1 MIKTDL
7 IVIGAGP
14 TGLFTVFEA
23 GLLGMKCHLVDSLT
37 KPGGQCV
44 EIYPNKPIYDI
55 PAHPEILAG
64 KLVDNLL
71 DQIKPFS
78 PDFSL
83 GEIAQKLENKEN
95 YFILKTNKGTKIQ
108 GKVIVIAGGLGNF
121 EPRKPSIEHLDKFEN
136 KGIQYSIIEKEK
148 FKNKNIIIAGG
159 GDSAL
164 DWTIELSKIAKK
176 LTLIH
181 RRNEFRGANSSVKT
195 VQKLKDDGIID
206 VITPAQVVELFGEKK
221 LQSINIRSAEKIIN
235 VETDFFIPLF
245 GLVPKMNI
253 FKDWGL
259 EIEKNAIRVNNSL
272 DYQTNIEGVYAVG
285 DINTY
290 PGKLKL
296 ILSGFH
302 EAAVMCHSAYQFI
315 NPGKKNIL
323 KYTTVS
329 GINGFDGSIKKPAK
343 TDIGTIN

>member
-14 TGLFTVFEA
+14 TGLFTGFEA

-37 KPGGQCV
+37 RPGGQCV

-64 KLVDNLL
+64 KLVDNLM

-83 GEIAQKLENKEN
+83 GEIAQKLEKKEDH
-95 YFILKTNKGTKIQ
+95 FILKTNKGTKIQ

-121 EPRKPSIEHLDKFEN
+121 EPRKPSVDDLDKFEN

-148 FKNKNIIIAGG
+148 FKNKNVIIAGG

-176 LTLIH
+176 LSLIH
-181 RRNEFRGANSSVKT
+181 RRNEFRGSNSSVKT

-221 LQSINIRSAEKIIN
+221 LQSINIKSGEKIIN

-272 DYQTNIEGVYAVG
+272 DYQTNVEGVYAVG

-315 NPGKKNIL
+315 NPGKKNVL

>member
-1 MIKTDL
+1 M
-7 IVIGAGP
+7 
-14 TGLFTVFEA
+14 
-23 GLLGMKCHLVDSLT
+23 
-37 KPGGQCV
+37 
-44 EIYPNKPIYDI
+44 
-55 PAHPEILAG
+55 
-64 KLVDNLL
+64 
-71 DQIKPFS
+71 
-78 PDFSL
+78 
-83 GEIAQKLENKEN
+83 
-95 YFILKTNKGTKIQ
+95 
-108 GKVIVIAGGLGNF
+108 
-121 EPRKPSIEHLDKFEN
+121 
-136 KGIQYSIIEKEK
+136 
-148 FKNKNIIIAGG
+148 
-159 GDSAL
+159 
-164 DWTIELSKIAKK
+164 
-176 LTLIH
+176 
-181 RRNEFRGANSSVKT
+181 
-195 VQKLKDDGIID
+195 KDDGIID

-221 LQSINIRSAEKIIN
+221 LQSINIRSGEKIIN

-315 NPGKKNIL
+315 NPGKKNVL

>member
-7 IVIGAGP
+7 IIIGAGP

-78 PDFSL
+78 PNFSL
-83 GEIAQKLENKEN
+83 GEIAEELDKKDD
-95 YFILKTNKGTKIQ
+95 YFLLKTNKGTEIQ

-121 EPRKPSIEHLDKFEN
+121 EPRKPSIEGLDRFEN
-136 KGIQYSIIEKEK
+136 RGVQYSIIEKEK
-148 FKNKNIIIAGG
+148 FKNKNVIIAGG

-164 DWTIELSKIAKK
+164 DWTIELSKICNIS
-176 LTLIH
+176 LIH
-181 RRNEFRGANSSVKT
+181 RRNEFRGANSSVKS
-195 VQKLKDDGIID
+195 VQELKDKGIVD

-221 LQSINIRSAEKIIN
+221 LESINVKSGEKIIN
-235 VETDFFIPLF
+235 MQADFFIPLF

-253 FKDWGL
+253 FKNWGL
-259 EIEKNAIRVNNSL
+259 EIEKNAIVVNNSL
-272 DYQTNIEGVYAVG
+272 DYQTNIKGVYAVG

-302 EAAVMCHSAYQFI
+302 EAAVMCHSAYQLI

>member
-7 IVIGAGP
+7 IIIGAGP

-64 KLVDNLL
+64 KLVDNLF

-78 PDFSL
+78 PNFSL
-83 GEIAQKLENKEN
+83 GEIAEKLDKKDGH
-95 YFILKTNKGTKIQ
+95 FVLKTNKGTEIH

-121 EPRKPSIEHLDKFEN
+121 EPRKPSIEGLDKFEN
-136 KGIQYSIIEKEK
+136 RGVQYSIIEKEK
-148 FKNKNIIIAGG
+148 FKNKNVIIAGG

-164 DWTIELSKIAKK
+164 DWTIELSKICNIS
-176 LTLIH
+176 LIH
-181 RRNEFRGANSSVKT
+181 RRNEFRGANSSVKS
-195 VQKLKDDGIID
+195 VQELKDKGIVD

-221 LQSINIRSAEKIIN
+221 LESINVKSGEKIIN
-235 VETDFFIPLF
+235 MQADFFIPLF

-253 FKDWGL
+253 FKNWGL
-259 EIEKNAIRVNNSL
+259 EIEKNAIVVNNSL
-272 DYQTNIEGVYAVG
+272 DYQTNIKGVYAVG

-302 EAAVMCHSAYQFI
+302 EAAVMCHSAYQLI

>member
-7 IVIGAGP
+7 IIIGAGP

-78 PDFSL
+78 PTFSL
-83 GEIAQKLENKEN
+83 GEIAEELDKKDE
-95 YFILKTNKGTKIQ
+95 YFVLKTNKGTEIY

-121 EPRKPSIEHLDKFEN
+121 EPRKPSIEGLDKFEN
-136 KGIQYSIIEKEK
+136 RGIQYSIIEKEK
-148 FKNKNIIIAGG
+148 FKNKNVIIAGG

-164 DWTIELSKIAKK
+164 DWTIELSKICNIS
-176 LTLIH
+176 LIH
-181 RRNEFRGANSSVKT
+181 RRNEFRGANSSVKS
-195 VQKLKDDGIID
+195 VQELKDKGIVD

-221 LQSINIRSAEKIIN
+221 LESINVKSGEKIIN
-235 VETDFFIPLF
+235 MQADFFIPLF

-253 FKDWGL
+253 FKNWGL
-259 EIEKNAIRVNNSL
+259 EIEKNAIVVNNSL
-272 DYQTNIEGVYAVG
+272 DYQTNIKGVYAVG

-302 EAAVMCHSAYQFI
+302 EAAVMCHSAYQLI
-315 NPGKKNIL
+315 HPGKKNIL

>member
-7 IVIGAGP
+7 IIIGAGP

-78 PDFSL
+78 PNFSL
-83 GEIAQKLENKEN
+83 GEIAEELDKKDD
-95 YFILKTNKGTKIQ
+95 YFLLKTNKGTEIQ

-121 EPRKPSIEHLDKFEN
+121 DPRKRSIVGLDKFEN
-136 KGIQYSIIEKEK
+136 RGVQYSIIEKEK
-148 FKNKNIIIAGG
+148 FKNKNVIIAGG

-164 DWTIELSKIAKK
+164 DWTIELSKICNIS
-176 LTLIH
+176 LIH
-181 RRNEFRGANSSVKT
+181 RRNEFRGANSSVKS
-195 VQKLKDDGIID
+195 VQELKDKGIVD

-221 LQSINIRSAEKIIN
+221 LESINVKSGEKIIN
-235 VETDFFIPLF
+235 MQADFFIPLF

-253 FKDWGL
+253 FKNWGL
-259 EIEKNAIRVNNSL
+259 EIEKNAIVVNNSL
-272 DYQTNIEGVYAVG
+272 DYQTNIKGVYAVG

-302 EAAVMCHSAYQFI
+302 EAAVMCHSAYQLI

>member
-7 IVIGAGP
+7 IIIGAGP

-78 PDFSL
+78 PNFSL
-83 GEIAQKLENKEN
+83 GEIAEELDKKDD
-95 YFILKTNKGTKIQ
+95 YFLLKTNKGTEIQ

-121 EPRKPSIEHLDKFEN
+121 EPRKPSIEGLDKFEN
-136 KGIQYSIIEKEK
+136 RGVQYSIIEKEK
-148 FKNKNIIIAGG
+148 FKNKNVIIAGG

-164 DWTIELSKIAKK
+164 DWTIELSKICNIS
-176 LTLIH
+176 LIH
-181 RRNEFRGANSSVKT
+181 RRNEFRGANSSVKS
-195 VQKLKDDGIID
+195 VQELKDKGIVD

-221 LQSINIRSAEKIIN
+221 LESINVKSGEKIIN
-235 VETDFFIPLF
+235 MQADFFIPLF

-253 FKDWGL
+253 FKNWGL
-259 EIEKNAIRVNNSL
+259 EIEKNAIVVNNSL
-272 DYQTNIEGVYAVG
+272 DYQTNIKGVYAVG

-302 EAAVMCHSAYQFI
+302 EAAVMCHSAYQLI

>member
-95 YFILKTNKGTKIQ
+95 YFILKTHKGTKIQ

-176 LTLIH
+176 LSLIH

-221 LQSINIRSAEKIIN
+221 LQSINIKSGEKIIN

-272 DYQTNIEGVYAVG
+272 DYQTNVEGVYAVG

-315 NPGKKNIL
+315 NPGKKNVL

>member
-1 MIKTDL
+1 MEK
-7 IVIGAGP
+7 
-14 TGLFTVFEA
+14 
-23 GLLGMKCHLVDSLT
+23 
-37 KPGGQCV
+37 
-44 EIYPNKPIYDI
+44 
-55 PAHPEILAG
+55 
-64 KLVDNLL
+64 
-71 DQIKPFS
+71 
-78 PDFSL
+78 
-83 GEIAQKLENKEN
+83 KEDH
-95 YFILKTNKGTKIQ
+95 FILKTNKGTKIQ

-121 EPRKPSIEHLDKFEN
+121 EPRKPSIDDLDKFEN

-148 FKNKNIIIAGG
+148 FKNKNVIIAGG

-176 LTLIH
+176 LSLIH

-221 LQSINIRSAEKIIN
+221 LQSINIKSGEKIIN

-272 DYQTNIEGVYAVG
+272 DYQTNVEGVYAVG

-315 NPGKKNIL
+315 NPGKKNVL

-343 TDIGTIN
+343 TDVGTIN

>member
-83 GEIAQKLENKEN
+83 GEIAQKLEKKED

-121 EPRKPSIEHLDKFEN
+121 EPRKPSTDDLDKFEN

-221 LQSINIRSAEKIIN
+221 LQSINIRSGEKIIN